1 MVIGGIIIL
10 LIILGLFLEA
20 VTMRPRSDAE
30 WQKDT
35 DDEFSTT
42 AASREGEESTTPIA
56 A

>member
-1 MVIGGIIIL
+1 MVIGGIVIL

-20 VTMRPRSDAE
+20 VTMPPKSEAE

-35 DDEFSTT
+35 DDEFPTT
-42 AASREGEESTTPIA
+42 SPSREKENSAPLA

>member
-20 VTMRPRSDAE
+20 VTMSPRSDAE

-35 DDEFSTT
+35 EDEVSTASPT
-42 AASREGEESTTPIA
+42 RETQEQTPLAA
-56 A
+56 